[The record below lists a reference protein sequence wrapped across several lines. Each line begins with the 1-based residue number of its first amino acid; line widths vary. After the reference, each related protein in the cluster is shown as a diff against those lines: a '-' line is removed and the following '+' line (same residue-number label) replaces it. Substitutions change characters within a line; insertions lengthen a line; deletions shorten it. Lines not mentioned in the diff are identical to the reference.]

1 MNSAIQAGAD
11 SRDMI
16 GAHVSYRR
24 EFGAVPQIVSAV
36 AADDTARAAVVAAH
50 IQLIVNQLHAH
61 HTSED
66 DGVWPKLHERC
77 PAELEPLVVTMEEQH
92 LSLDRHLRE
101 LETSAQRWAGTGSAA
116 DRDSVV
122 DAAERLLPPLHEHLD
137 LEEEKVLPLIDGYLS
152 QREWDAVVHSGVEK
166 IPKSKLL
173 LIMGI
178 TLYDSD
184 AEMRRIMSKS
194 MPSWLW
200 PVMAR
205 LGRRSYASH
214 AKRVYGTAT
223 PPHYV

>member
-101 LETSAQRWAGTGSAA
+101 LETSAQRWAAQA
-116 DRDSVV
+116 
-122 DAAERLLPPLHEHLD
+122 PP
-137 LEEEKVLPLIDGYLS
+137 
-152 QREWDAVVHSGVEK
+152 R
-166 IPKSKLL
+166 
-173 LIMGI
+173 
-178 TLYDSD
+178 
-184 AEMRRIMSKS
+184 
-194 MPSWLW
+194 
-200 PVMAR
+200 
-205 LGRRSYASH
+205 
-214 AKRVYGTAT
+214 TAT
-223 PPHYV
+223 PSWTRPSGCSRRCTSISTSKRRRSSR